1 MKLFRMNKVLL
12 ALALTGAVCALVQ
25 AQSNNAD
32 LARLAWLGGCWKAA
46 SGEAGSEEYWMPA
59 AGDTMMGM
67 GRTVKQGKTVTHEFM
82 QIRVGADGVLSFVA
96 HPAGQRSAAFAM
108 LRMSDNE
115 VVFENAQHDFPQRVA
130 YKFEADGKLAARIEG
145 TRNGSLRVIDFP
157 MSRVSCDA
165 RVAVPSK

>member
-1 MKLFRMNKVLL
+1 MTVFRTRTVL
-12 ALALTGAVCALVQ
+12 ALALTLPIWAAAQ
-25 AQSNNAD
+25 AQSGSAD

-46 SGEAGSEEYWMPA
+46 NAETGSEEYWMPA
-59 AGDTMMGM
+59 AGDTMLGM

-96 HPAGQRSAAFAM
+96 HPAGQRTAAFAM

-130 YKFEADGKLAARIEG
+130 YKLEADGRLAARIEG
-145 TRNGSLRVIDFP
+145 MRNGSLRVIDFP

-165 RVAVPSK
+165 RIAAPAK

>member
-1 MKLFRMNKVLL
+1 MKLFRTNKVLL
-12 ALALTGAVCALVQ
+12 AVALAVAVCAPAQ

-46 SGEAGSEEYWMPA
+46 NGEAGSAEYWMPA

-130 YKFEADGKLAARIEG
+130 YKLEADGKLAARIEG

-165 RVAVPSK
+165 RVAAPNK